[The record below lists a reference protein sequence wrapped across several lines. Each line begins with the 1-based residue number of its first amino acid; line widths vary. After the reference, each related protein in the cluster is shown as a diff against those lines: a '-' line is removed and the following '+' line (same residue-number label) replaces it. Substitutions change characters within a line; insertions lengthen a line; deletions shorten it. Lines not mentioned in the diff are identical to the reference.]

1 MEIHKA
7 ADAVAA
13 NVKKFRLERGWT
25 QGELAERLTAEGYPT
40 SLKQVSNTEIGARQ
54 VDSSDLFAFKI
65 VFNVSADDMYGVDPV
80 PRELVKQLIRCQ
92 EGEKSTEQMRIE
104 VVHSELVLTAAR
116 EQLQDIRNRCRKL
129 LPDDPKELKGL
140 ILEVKAGHG
149 PSLANTL
156 AAIAEES

>member
-1 MEIHKA
+1 VEIHKA
-7 ADAVAA
+7 AEAVAA

-80 PRELVKQLIRCQ
+80 PPELVKQLKRFQ
-92 EGEKSTEQMRIE
+92 DGEKTTEQMRIQVE
-104 VVHSELVLTAAR
+104 ASGLILTAAR
-116 EQLQDIRNRCRKL
+116 EQVQDIRNGCREL
-129 LPDDPKELKGL
+129 LPDDPKELKEL
-140 ILEVKAGHG
+140 ILEVKASHG
-149 PSLANTL
+149 SSLANTL
-156 AAIAEES
+156 AAIAKES